1 MPLDRATGIAATV
14 GKIFAVIF
22 GIVGLIFLSPF
33 LVLIALFIYIGAS
46 MESTAV
52 KYHFLCRT

>member
-1 MPLDRATGIAATV
+1 
-14 GKIFAVIF
+14 VIF